1 MSYSRKVF
9 KGILEVFGKM
19 RFHFSFPRTPLKEKI
34 SQAIFRL
41 ETQLNK
47 LEQSASRLHQRD
59 REMFERC
66 IGAKASGDEARATMY
81 ANECV
86 EIRKIAKIILASQL
100 AIEKVILRLRT
111 VEDVGDLLNQMSPVA
126 GIIKETKNKLRG
138 IVPEVAYELEEI
150 NNMLGNTIIEAG
162 KTPLEE
168 ATSEVASDE
177 AKKILAEA
185 AVIAEQKMGEIYPKL
200 PIPPQPEPKAEKPI
214 EAVSQAAPQPVRQP
228 EPQQQKLIHEEPT
241 QPVMEKVV
249 EESKQKLLKELSLE
263 DLEKLEGEVLNYI
276 YEHGGELSV
285 KKCAEALNVNVEDV
299 RKVLTKLEKDGK
311 IVIV

>member
-1 MSYSRKVF
+1 MSYLRGVF
-9 KGILEVFGKM
+9 KNILGVFSKM
-19 RFHFSFPRTPLKEKI
+19 HFHFSFSRTPLKEKI

-47 LEQSASRLHQRD
+47 LEQSASKLHQRD

-66 IGAKASGDEARATMY
+66 IGAKASGDEARAAMY

-126 GIIKETKNKLRG
+126 GIIKETRNKLKG

-150 NNMLGNTIIEAG
+150 NNMLGNTLIETG
-162 KTPLEE
+162 KAPMEE
-168 ATSEVASDE
+168 AVSEVTSDE
-177 AKKILAEA
+177 AKKILDEA
-185 AVIAEQKMGEIYPKL
+185 AAIAEQKMGEIYPKL
-200 PIPPQPEPKAEKPI
+200 PIPPQHEPKVEEPI
-214 EAVSQAAPQPVRQP
+214 EVAPQVSSQP
-228 EPQQQKLIHEEPT
+228 KPQQPQFTHEEPA

-249 EESKQKLLKELSLE
+249 EEPKSKPLKELSLE

-276 YEHGGELSV
+276 YEHGGELSL
-285 KKCAEALNVNVEDV
+285 KKCAEALNVTVEDV
-299 RKVLTKLEKDGK
+299 RKILVKLEKDGK
-311 IVIV
+311 IVIT

>member
-1 MSYSRKVF
+1 
-9 KGILEVFGKM
+9 M
-19 RFHFSFPRTPLKEKI
+19 RFHFSFSRTPLKEKI

-47 LEQSASRLHQRD
+47 LEQSASKLHQRD

-66 IGAKASGDEARATMY
+66 IGAKASGDDARATMY

-126 GIIKETKNKLRG
+126 GIIKETRNKLKG

-162 KTPLEE
+162 KAPLEE
-168 ATSEVASDE
+168 AASEVTSDE

-185 AVIAEQKMGEIYPKL
+185 ATIAEQKMGEIYPKL
-200 PIPPQPEPKAEKPI
+200 PIPPQPEPKVEKPV
-214 EAVSQAAPQPVRQP
+214 EAVSQAASQPIQQP
-228 EPQQQKLIHEEPT
+228 EPQQTKPTPEEPIK
-241 QPVMEKVV
+241 PVMEKMV
-249 EESKQKLLKELSLE
+249 EESKPQPLKELSLE

-276 YEHGGELSV
+276 YNHGGELSI
-285 KKCAEALNVNVEDV
+285 KKCAETLNVDVEDV